1 MAKALGAAKD
11 ARDSG
16 HSDPAMALVPV
27 PVFPDARCP
36 GARLRVV
43 TDVLIM
49 SGVMML
55 SGFQSSF
62 L

>member
-1 MAKALGAAKD
+1 
-11 ARDSG
+11 
-16 HSDPAMALVPV
+16 MALATMQ
-27 PVFPDARCP
+27 VFWTRGVP

-43 TDVLIM
+43 TDVVIM

>member
-1 MAKALGAAKD
+1 
-11 ARDSG
+11 
-16 HSDPAMALVPV
+16 MALVTV
-27 PVFPDARCP
+27 QVFPDARCP